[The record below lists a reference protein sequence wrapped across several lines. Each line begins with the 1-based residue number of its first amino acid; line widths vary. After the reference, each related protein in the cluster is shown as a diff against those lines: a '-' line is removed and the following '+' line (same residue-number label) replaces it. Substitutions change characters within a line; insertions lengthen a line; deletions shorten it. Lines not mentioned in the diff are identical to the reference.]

1 MTRSPGLNAVTPAP
15 TLSTTP
21 ANSPPGEN
29 GNGGLVWYLPAM
41 ISVSKKLSPTAATL
55 ATTSPGPATGSGI
68 SASTR
73 SSGVP
78 KRWQRMAFT
87 RRGLLERC
95 RHAIARTTAVEG
107 RGAVEVLHAS
117 SGYYDGQ
124 RTGRSHSPSHCRIPQ
139 AVHAVCGF
147 PASDCCSRHGG
158 GPMTGMRSATALILA
173 ISLASVAFAQ
183 QQPQKPAAAPQ
194 PQKPPAAPSK
204 PAPTAAAP
212 AAPAGDAQPTLLGQ
226 YGDWG
231 AYTASPGGNKVCFAL
246 AKPKTTKTEPEGRK
260 RDPSYVFVSTRPT
273 EKVKNEVSVIIGY
286 PFKTNSDA
294 TAEIGT
300 AKFAMYTQNDGAWIK
315 NVAEEARMVD
325 AMRKGA
331 DLTVKGTSGRGTQS
345 TDQYSLKGLAQAL
358 DKAEQECK

>member
-1 MTRSPGLNAVTPAP
+1 
-15 TLSTTP
+15 
-21 ANSPPGEN
+21 
-29 GNGGLVWYLPAM
+29 
-41 ISVSKKLSPTAATL
+41 
-55 ATTSPGPATGSGI
+55 
-68 SASTR
+68 
-73 SSGVP
+73 
-78 KRWQRMAFT
+78 
-87 RRGLLERC
+87 
-95 RHAIARTTAVEG
+95 
-107 RGAVEVLHAS
+107 
-117 SGYYDGQ
+117 
-124 RTGRSHSPSHCRIPQ
+124 
-139 AVHAVCGF
+139 
-147 PASDCCSRHGG
+147 
-158 GPMTGMRSATALILA
+158 MTGMRSATALILA
-173 ISLASVAFAQ
+173 TSLASVAFAQ
-183 QQPQKPAAAPQ
+183 QQPPKPAAAPQKPAAAPA
-194 PQKPPAAPSK
+194 KPAA
-204 PAPTAAAP
+204 TAAAP

-294 TAEIGT
+294 TAEIGP
-300 AKFAMYTQNDGAWIK
+300 AKFPMYTQNDGAWIK

-358 DKAEQECK
+358 DKIEQECK

>member
-1 MTRSPGLNAVTPAP
+1 
-15 TLSTTP
+15 
-21 ANSPPGEN
+21 
-29 GNGGLVWYLPAM
+29 
-41 ISVSKKLSPTAATL
+41 
-55 ATTSPGPATGSGI
+55 
-68 SASTR
+68 
-73 SSGVP
+73 
-78 KRWQRMAFT
+78 
-87 RRGLLERC
+87 
-95 RHAIARTTAVEG
+95 
-107 RGAVEVLHAS
+107 
-117 SGYYDGQ
+117 
-124 RTGRSHSPSHCRIPQ
+124 
-139 AVHAVCGF
+139 
-147 PASDCCSRHGG
+147 
-158 GPMTGMRSATALILA
+158 MTGMRSATALILA
-173 ISLASVAFAQ
+173 TSLASVAFAQ
-183 QQPQKPAAAPQ
+183 QQPPKPAAA
-194 PQKPPAAPSK
+194 PQKPPAAPAK
-204 PAPTAAAP
+204 PAATAAAP

-294 TAEIGT
+294 TAEIGP
-300 AKFAMYTQNDGAWIK
+300 AKFPMYTQNDGAWIK

-358 DKAEQECK
+358 DKIEQECK